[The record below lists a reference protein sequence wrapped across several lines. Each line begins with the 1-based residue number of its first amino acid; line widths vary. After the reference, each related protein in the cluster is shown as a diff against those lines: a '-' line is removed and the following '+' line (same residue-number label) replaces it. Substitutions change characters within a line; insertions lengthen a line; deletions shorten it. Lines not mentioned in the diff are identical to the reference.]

1 MSVYMERL
9 EIGMAMAVGALLSSP
24 SDVPGNQKHRFN
36 GITFSIGIAVLASFA
51 GAYLHLSF
59 WLTLIFLGLTMFGL
73 AYLAVFGFRASL
85 VGFSGLLAII
95 LSFANLSED
104 LSISEKALYIGAGG
118 LFYLLL
124 TVLWQKLNPK
134 GQTEQF
140 LSEAIELTGNFL
152 EVRAKLISSK
162 NDREMLQKELFLLQS
177 TLIEKQKLLREILIS
192 KRKNFGNSNYQN
204 KRLLIFINLVDI
216 LELAIANPV
225 NYDSLEELSTKHPQ
239 EINAFQDLIY
249 SLSDNLKRLSGRAQV
264 KTYFRGAI
272 PLETQLKHLKDQI
285 DNLKTTHIDSN
296 SYLFF
301 SSFYNFYEN
310 QTQKVRRIES
320 LLKNNKEKVV
330 VDSVQVQKFLSI
342 QEYDPKLL
350 LEHFHIKS
358 PIFRHSLR
366 LAIVVLVG
374 YVIGVQFALQ
384 NAYWILLTIVVILRP
399 NYGLTKSRSLQRIAG
414 TLIGAGIA
422 SIIVL
427 TIYNTTLYATLAILT
442 LVLAFAMVQ
451 KNYKTAAA
459 FITISVVFI
468 YALLKAD
475 ILQVIQFRIIDTLIG
490 AGLAT
495 LGSLFLWPNWEMHN
509 IRSVMAESMF
519 ANQKYLKVIQDFIL
533 IGNTNKTQYKLARK
547 EAFIENSNLVAAFQR
562 MTQEPKSKQK
572 NIDLVYEIVVL
583 NNSLLA
589 TLASI
594 GSYLQTH
601 PVASDVEIA
610 ERVEDTQKNINDC
623 IAFLDEEKPINTP
636 KILDYE
642 PSQQATGKFSQES
655 AEIFDQQLKWLHSIS
670 ERLQTRIKKLH

>member
-1 MSVYMERL
+1 MGQL

-36 GITFSIGIAVLASFA
+36 GILLSIGIAVLASLA

-59 WLTLIFLGLTMFGL
+59 WPTLIFLGLTMFVL

-95 LSFANLSED
+95 LSFANLSKE
-104 LSISEKALYIGAGG
+104 LSIAEKALYIGVGG
-118 LFYLLL
+118 LLYLLL

-140 LSEAIELTGNFL
+140 LSETIELTGNYL

-162 NDREMLQKELFLLQS
+162 SNREDLQKELLLLQG
-177 TLIEKQKLLREILIS
+177 TLIEKQNLLREILIS
-192 KRKNFGNSNYQN
+192 KRKSSGNSNYQN

-225 NYDSLEELSTKHPQ
+225 NYDSLEVLSTKHPE
-239 EINAFQDLIY
+239 EISAFQDLIY
-249 SLSDNLKRLSGRAQV
+249 GLSDHLKRLSGRAQI
-264 KTYFRGAI
+264 KTYFKGVS
-272 PLETQLKHLKDQI
+272 PLETQLRNLKVQI
-285 DNLKTTHIDSN
+285 DSLKAAETN
-296 SYLFF
+296 KESYLFF

-310 QTQKVRRIES
+310 QTQKVRRIEA

-330 VDSVQVQKFLSI
+330 VDSVNVQKFLSV

-374 YVIGVQFALQ
+374 YTVGVQFALQ

-422 SIIVL
+422 SVIVL
-427 TIYNTTLYATLAILT
+427 TIHSTALYATLAILT

-475 ILQVIQFRIIDTLIG
+475 ILQVIQYRIIDTLIG

-495 LGSLFLWPNWEMHN
+495 LGGLFLWPTWEMHN
-509 IRSVMAESMF
+509 IRSVMAESML
-519 ANQKYLKVIQDFIL
+519 ANQKYFRVILEFL
-533 IGNTNKTQYKLARK
+533 NSGNNNKTQYKLARK
-547 EAFIENSNLVAAFQR
+547 EAFIENSNLGAAFQR
-562 MTQEPKSKQK
+562 MTQEPKFKQK
-572 NIDLVYEIVVL
+572 NIDLVYEIVAL

-610 ERVEDTQKNINDC
+610 ERIKKIQTSIDDS
-623 IAFLDEEKPINTP
+623 IAFLDNEKLTNTIELAGH
-636 KILDYE
+636 KL
-642 PSQQATGKFSQES
+642 SQEITSKLSEES
-655 AEIFDQQLKWLHSIS
+655 AAIFDQQLKWLLSIS
-670 ERLQTRIKKLH
+670 ERLKTRIKKLQ

>member
-1 MSVYMERL
+1 MGQL

-36 GITFSIGIAVLASFA
+36 GILLSIGIAVLASLA

-59 WLTLIFLGLTMFGL
+59 WSTLIFLGLTMFVL

-95 LSFANLSED
+95 LSFANLSKE
-104 LSISEKALYIGAGG
+104 LSIAEKALYIGAGG
-118 LFYLLL
+118 LLYLLL
-124 TVLWQKLNPK
+124 TLLWQKLNPK

-140 LSEAIELTGNFL
+140 LSETIELTGNYL

-162 NDREMLQKELFLLQS
+162 SNREDLQKELLLLQG
-177 TLIEKQKLLREILIS
+177 TLIEKQNLLREILIS
-192 KRKNFGNSNYQN
+192 KRKSSGNSNYQN

-225 NYDSLEELSTKHPQ
+225 NYDNLEVLSTKYPK
-239 EINAFQDLIY
+239 ETSAFQDLIY
-249 SLSDNLKRLSGRAQV
+249 GLSDHLKRLSGRAQV
-264 KTYFRGAI
+264 TTYFKEI
-272 PLETQLKHLKDQI
+272 SPLEVQLKNLKAQI
-285 DNLKTTHIDSN
+285 DSLKIERTDKE

-310 QTQKVRRIES
+310 QTQKVRRIEA

-330 VDSVQVQKFLSI
+330 VDSVNVQKFLSV

-350 LEHFHIKS
+350 LDHFHIKS

-366 LAIVVLVG
+366 LAIVVLLG
-374 YVIGVQFALQ
+374 YAIGVQFALQ

-422 SIIVL
+422 SVIVL
-427 TIYNTTLYATLAILT
+427 TIQSTALYATLAILT

-475 ILQVIQFRIIDTLIG
+475 ILQVIQYRIIDTLIG

-495 LGSLFLWPNWEMHN
+495 LGGLFLWPTWEMHN
-509 IRSVMAESMF
+509 IRSVMAGSML
-519 ANQKYLKVIQDFIL
+519 ANQKYFRVILEFMNS
-533 IGNTNKTQYKLARK
+533 GNSNKTHYKLARK
-547 EAFIENSNLVAAFQR
+547 EAFIENSNLGAAFQR

-572 NIDLVYEIVVL
+572 NIDLVYEIVAL
-583 NNSLLA
+583 NNSFLA

-601 PVASDVEIA
+601 AVDSDMEIVQ
-610 ERVEDTQKNINDC
+610 RIKNIQTNINDS
-623 IAFLDEEKPINTP
+623 IALLDSEKLRVATEYTDFIHLQETSS
-636 KILDYE
+636 KISD
-642 PSQQATGKFSQES
+642 ES
-655 AEIFDQQLKWLHSIS
+655 VAIFEQQLKWLHSIS
-670 ERLQTRIKKLH
+670 ERLQTRIKKLQ